1 MAGPKCYTH
10 FHGRLGIGSQCLLNK
25 AMTML
30 QRWMKRV
37 IVIQIICHRLKMI
50 EIGRALCVY
59 VVQSLLKQRHSEQGA
74 RTTSRQL
81 LKTSKEEIPQ
91 PHWAT
96 CASALSP
103 TQNKS
108 ALDAQK
114 ESALSFQ
121 EKKMAGTPRC

>member
-1 MAGPKCYTH
+1 MPVKQSHDHASEVDEESHCHPEH
-10 FHGRLGIGSQCLLNK
+10 LG
-25 AMTML
+25 
-30 QRWMKRV
+30 
-37 IVIQIICHRLKMI
+37 LKMI

-108 ALDAQK
+108 VLDAQK

-121 EKKMAGTPRC
+121 EKKKAGTPRC